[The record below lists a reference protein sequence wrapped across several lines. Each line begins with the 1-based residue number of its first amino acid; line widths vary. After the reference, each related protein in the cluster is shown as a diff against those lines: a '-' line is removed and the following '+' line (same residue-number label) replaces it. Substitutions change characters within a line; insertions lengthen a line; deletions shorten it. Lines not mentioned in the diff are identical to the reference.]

1 MARKTRRRISYV
13 LPLVSSAGGHR
24 LGVNGLAIDTERSI
38 LYSAG
43 RDGLIC
49 AWDLNID
56 LKCTSS
62 NSKTPPSSSPND
74 SSSSISFKRPSS
86 TTFRKQ
92 DQAHTHWVNDIIL
105 TQSNLALV
113 SASSDTTVKVWRPHS
128 ENDQIPKTIG
138 LHSDYVKCLASPGVH
153 SDWVASGGL
162 DHKIKIWDLNGGGE
176 KLLIDIGEHESS
188 VKGSVYAL
196 SVQGSIM
203 ASGGPESI
211 VRLWDPKSGKRITN
225 FVGHTDNVRDIL
237 ITEDSSTVMTASS
250 DQTVK
255 VWSISAGRCMRT
267 LSMHTDSVWSL
278 YSDHPQ
284 LSVFYSSD
292 RSGMVAKT
300 DLRHTSDMD
309 DGLSLAIA
317 QEHDGVN
324 KVIVS
329 GDYIWTATSSSSIN
343 RWADV
348 DTDNDVQAPEAYVHK
363 RVSSV
368 GSRSI
373 LSASPSRSDPA
384 MSCTTDRPRIP
395 LTCVLRVSNNA
406 ILSVQKFR
414 DPESSTTYS
423 GASPRKTSEAIT
435 DQDLG
440 IMLPYHSLPQETIE
454 GQNGLLKHVMLN
466 DRRRVLT
473 LDTAGNVLMW
483 DLLMCDSPRHFGKRH
498 LEDVIPEVNTAES
511 VSNWCAVDTRTGRLA
526 CVLEENYCFD
536 AETYADELNLDIKWE
551 TERKEDQRINLGK
564 WVLRYLFDNLVDEE
578 LKRDSLYRR
587 ELANLEKRNSSLI
600 RENAPPLI
608 QLPSSNL
615 ANGGIYDDTK
625 PFSRSTNG
633 ITPGLSIGIATPHPA
648 TTSHSMPA
656 PSNLAS
662 MAEEG
667 TMFEKRQSHQTNPRT
682 STETQVPADY
692 FSNKPQRYSTDNL
705 KPPLTPVEAPPEAP
719 LQSPGDAE
727 KEEKAKEGTSFLG
740 KKKFRMNFPKKL
752 GRSSTETKA
761 PVLDGRAE
769 ESEKLEGKEDK
780 VREDNFLGLIQKIRL
795 EYEEQ
800 LQQYPHRMIES
811 GIRPSTP
818 SEMPILRPSPLTTI
832 IIQEDH
838 PDSGGVADLY
848 RGTVGSSG
856 LDADLI
862 EKTAPMWLGDLL
874 LRNSAPQK
882 DSPKVSFVLHPY
894 KDRLPSIANA
904 EGNSRLNANRMLRAK
919 KIMAYVAE
927 RIEPRPGGMLLDDE
941 EDPDAMKPE
950 EYLELWCQNTLVK
963 PTVTL
968 ATLRAH
974 IWKNGGDVVI
984 YYKSNGR
991 RPELE
996 KRMTRRDGDETP
1008 PRLSEEG

>member
-13 LPLVSSAGGHR
+13 LPLASSAGGHR
-24 LGVNGLAIDTERSI
+24 LGVNGLAIDTDRSI

-49 AWDLNID
+49 AWDLNIN
-56 LKCTSS
+56 LRGNSS
-62 NSKTPPSSSPND
+62 DPKTPPTSSPND
-74 SSSSISFKRPSS
+74 PSSGSSPTRPPS
-86 TTFRKQ
+86 TTFHKQ

-113 SASSDTTVKVWRPHS
+113 SASSDTTVKVWRPHA
-128 ENDQIPKTIG
+128 EDDQIPKTIG
-138 LHSDYVKCLASPGVH
+138 VHSDYVKCLASPGVH

-176 KLLIDIGEHESS
+176 RLQINIGEHESS

-196 SVQGSIM
+196 SVRGSIM

-211 VRLWDPKSGKRITN
+211 VRLWDSKSGKRITN

-237 ITEDSSTVMTASS
+237 INEDSNMVMTASS

-255 VWSISAGRCMRT
+255 VWSITAGRCMHT
-267 LSMHTDSVWSL
+267 LSMHADSVWSL

-300 DLRHTSDMD
+300 DVRHSPDMD
-309 DGLSLAIA
+309 EGLSLALA

-343 RWADV
+343 RWSDV
-348 DTDNDVQAPEAYVHK
+348 DTDNDVQAPEVYVHK
-363 RVSSV
+363 RGSSV

-373 LSASPSRSDPA
+373 MSASPSQSDPA
-384 MSCTTDRPRIP
+384 KFCATEKPKIP
-395 LTCVLRVSNNA
+395 LSCVLRVSNNP
-406 ILSVQKFR
+406 ILSGQKFR

-423 GASPRKTSEAIT
+423 GASPRKTPEIVT
-435 DQDLG
+435 DQDLE
-440 IMLPYHSLPQETIE
+440 IVLPYHSLPQETIE

-473 LDTAGNVLMW
+473 LDTAGDVLMW
-483 DLLMCDSPRHFGKRH
+483 DLLMCVPTRQFGKRH
-498 LEDVIPEVNTAES
+498 LEDVIPEVNTVES

-536 AETYADELNLDIKWE
+536 AETYADELDLEIKWE

-564 WVLRYLFDNLVDEE
+564 WVLRYLFDNLVQEE
-578 LKRDSLYRR
+578 LKRDILYRS
-587 ELANLEKRNSSLI
+587 EMLYLEKRNSSLI

-615 ANGGIYDDTK
+615 PNGGIYDDAK
-625 PFSRSTNG
+625 PYSRGTNG
-633 ITPGLSIGIATPHPA
+633 ITPGLSIGVATPYPA
-648 TTSHSMPA
+648 TTSHSMQTPY
-656 PSNLAS
+656 NLGS

-667 TMFEKRQSHQTNPRT
+667 TILEKRQSHQTNPRT
-682 STETQVPADY
+682 STESPVSADY

-705 KPPLTPVEAPPEAP
+705 KPLLTPVEASPEGRP
-719 LQSPGDAE
+719 QSPGDAD
-727 KEEKAKEGTSFLG
+727 KEEKAKEVTSFLS
-740 KKKFRMNFPKKL
+740 KKFRMNFPKKL
-752 GRSSTETKA
+752 GRSSTETKP
-761 PVLDGRAE
+761 PVLDGKAE

-780 VREDNFLGLIQKIRL
+780 VREDNFFGTIQKIRL
-795 EYEEQ
+795 EYEDQ

-811 GIRPSTP
+811 GMTPSTP
-818 SEMPILRPSPLTTI
+818 TEMPILRPSPYTTI

-874 LRNSAPQK
+874 LRNIALHK

-894 KDRLPSIANA
+894 KDRLPSIANP
-904 EGNSRLNANRMLRAK
+904 EGNSRLNANRMLRAR

-941 EDPDAMKPE
+941 DDPDAMKPE

-974 IWKNGGDVVI
+974 IWKNGGDVVL

-996 KRMTRRDGDETP
+996 QRMAKRGGDETP
-1008 PRLSEEG
+1008 PRLSGEG

>member
-13 LPLVSSAGGHR
+13 LPLESSAGGHR

-49 AWDLNID
+49 AWDLKID
-56 LKCTSS
+56 LKGNSS
-62 NSKTPPSSSPND
+62 DPKTTPSSSPND
-74 SSSSISFKRPSS
+74 PSSGTSSKRPSS

-128 ENDQIPKTIG
+128 EDGQIPKTIG

-162 DHKIKIWDLNGGGE
+162 DHKIKLWDLNGGGE
-176 KLLIDIGEHESS
+176 KLQIDIGEHESS

-196 SVQGSIM
+196 SVRGSIM

-211 VRLWDPKSGKRITN
+211 VRLWDPKSGKRIRN
-225 FVGHTDNVRDIL
+225 LVGHTDNVRDIL
-237 ITEDSSTVMTASS
+237 ISEDGDKAMTASS

-255 VWSISAGRCMRT
+255 VWSISAGRCMHT

-278 YSDHPQ
+278 YSQHPQ

-300 DLRHTSDMD
+300 DVRHTQDMD

-348 DTDNDVQAPEAYVHK
+348 DTDNDGQAPEAYLHK
-363 RVSSV
+363 RGSSL

-373 LSASPSRSDPA
+373 MSASPSRSDPA
-384 MSCTTDRPRIP
+384 MSCATEKPKIP
-395 LTCVLRVSNNA
+395 PCCVLRLSNNA
-406 ILSVQKFR
+406 ILSGQKFR

-423 GASPRKTSEAIT
+423 GATPRKTSEAII
-435 DQDLG
+435 DQYLE
-440 IMLPYHSLPQETIE
+440 IVLPYHSLPQETIE

-473 LDTAGNVLMW
+473 LDTAGDVRMW
-483 DLLMCDSPRHFGKRH
+483 DLLLCVPIGHFGKRH
-498 LEDVIPEVNTAES
+498 LDDVIPEVNTVES
-511 VSNWCAVDTRTGRLA
+511 VSNWCGVDTRTGRLA

-536 AETYADELNLDIKWE
+536 AETYADELDLEIKWE

-564 WVLRYLFDNLVDEE
+564 WVLRYLFDNLVEE
-578 LKRDSLYRR
+578 ERKRDSLYRR
-587 ELANLEKRNSSLI
+587 ELANLEKGNSSLK

-608 QLPSSNL
+608 QLPLSNL
-615 ANGGIYDDTK
+615 SNGGLYDDTK
-625 PFSRSTNG
+625 PYSRSTNG
-633 ITPGLSIGIATPHPA
+633 TTPGLSIGVATPYPA
-648 TTSHSMPA
+648 NTSHSMQA
-656 PSNLAS
+656 PHNLAS

-667 TMFEKRQSHQTNPRT
+667 TILGKREFHQTNPRA
-682 STETQVPADY
+682 STETQVPPDY

-705 KPPLTPVEAPPEAP
+705 KPPLTPVEAPPEGP
-719 LQSPGDAE
+719 PQSPGDAD
-727 KEEKAKEGTSFLG
+727 KEEKVKEGNSFLG

-752 GRSSTETKA
+752 GRSSTETKP
-761 PVLDGRAE
+761 PVLDGKAE

-780 VREDNFLGLIQKIRL
+780 VREDNFLGTIQKIRL
-795 EYEEQ
+795 EYKDQ
-800 LQQYPHRMIES
+800 LQQYPHRTIES
-811 GIRPSTP
+811 GMRPSTP
-818 SEMPILRPSPLTTI
+818 SEMPILRPSPYTTI

-848 RGTVGSSG
+848 RGTVSSSG

-862 EKTAPMWLGDLL
+862 EKTAPMWLGDFL
-874 LRNSAPQK
+874 LRNIAPHK
-882 DSPKVSFVLHPY
+882 DVPKVSFVLYPY
-894 KDRLPSIANA
+894 KDRLPSIANP

-919 KIMAYVAE
+919 KIMSYVAE

-941 EDPDAMKPE
+941 DDPNAMKPE

-984 YYKSNGR
+984 YYKSNGK

-996 KRMTRRDGDETP
+996 QRMTKRGGDETP
-1008 PRLSEEG
+1008 PRLSEEW

>member
-49 AWDLNID
+49 AWDLNVN

-62 NSKTPPSSSPND
+62 DSKTPPSSSPND
-74 SSSSISFKRPSS
+74 SSSGISFRRPSS

-176 KLLIDIGEHESS
+176 KLQIDIGEHENS

-203 ASGGPESI
+203 ASGGPDSI

-237 ITEDSSTVMTASS
+237 ISEDSDRVMTASS

-255 VWSISAGRCMRT
+255 VWSITAGRCMHT

-300 DLRHTSDMD
+300 SVRHTSDMD
-309 DGLSLAIA
+309 EGLSLAIA

-329 GDYIWTATSSSSIN
+329 GNYIWTATSSSSIN

-348 DTDNDVQAPEAYVHK
+348 DTDNGVQAPEAYVHK

-373 LSASPSRSDPA
+373 MSASPSRSDPA
-384 MSCTTDRPRIP
+384 MPCATDRLKIP
-395 LTCVLRVSNNA
+395 LTCVLSVSNNA
-406 ILSVQKFR
+406 MLSVQKFR

-423 GASPRKTSEAIT
+423 GAGPRKTSEAIT

-440 IMLPYHSLPQETIE
+440 IVLPYHSLPQETIE

-473 LDTAGNVLMW
+473 LDTAGEVLMW
-483 DLLMCDSPRHFGKRH
+483 DLLMCAPPRHFGKRY

-564 WVLRYLFDNLVDEE
+564 WILRYLFDNLVEEE

-587 ELANLEKRNSSLI
+587 ELANLEKQNSSLI

-615 ANGGIYDDTK
+615 PNGGVYDDTK
-625 PFSRSTNG
+625 TFSRNTNG

-648 TTSHSMPA
+648 TTSHSMQA
-656 PSNLAS
+656 PYNLAS

-667 TMFEKRQSHQTNPRT
+667 TILEKRQSHQTNPRT
-682 STETQVPADY
+682 STETQVPVDY

-705 KPPLTPVEAPPEAP
+705 KPPLTPVEPPPEAP
-719 LQSPGDAE
+719 LQSPGDVE
-727 KEEKAKEGTSFLG
+727 KEEKAKEGTSFLS

-761 PVLDGRAE
+761 PVLDGKAE

-818 SEMPILRPSPLTTI
+818 GEMPILRPSPSTTI

-894 KDRLPSIANA
+894 KDRLPSIASA

-919 KIMAYVAE
+919 KIMAYVAK

-941 EDPDAMKPE
+941 ENTDAMKPE

-984 YYKSNGR
+984 YYKSNGK

>member
-13 LPLVSSAGGHR
+13 LPLESSAGGHR

-56 LKCTSS
+56 LKCSSS
-62 NSKTPPSSSPND
+62 NSKTSSSPSPND
-74 SSSSISFKRPSS
+74 LSPSISFKRPSS

-176 KLLIDIGEHESS
+176 KLQIDIGEHESS

-225 FVGHTDNVRDIL
+225 LVGHTDNVRDIL
-237 ITEDSSTVMTASS
+237 ITEDSSKVMTASS

-255 VWSISAGRCMRT
+255 VWSTSAGRCLRT

-300 DLRHTSDMD
+300 DLRHTLDMD
-309 DGLSLAIA
+309 EGLSLAIA

-348 DTDNDVQAPEAYVHK
+348 DTDDDIQAPEAYVHK
-363 RVSSV
+363 RVSNI
-368 GSRSI
+368 GSRPI
-373 LSASPSRSDPA
+373 VPASPPRSDPA
-384 MSCTTDRPRIP
+384 TSYITDRPKIP
-395 LTCVLRVSNNA
+395 LTCVLNNA

-414 DPESSTTYS
+414 DPESSTMYS
-423 GASPRKTSEAIT
+423 GASPRRTSRAIT

-440 IMLPYHSLPQETIE
+440 IVLPYHSLPQETIE

-473 LDTAGNVLMW
+473 LDTAGDVLMW
-483 DLLMCDSPRHFGKRH
+483 DLLMREPTIHFGKRY

-564 WVLRYLFDNLVDEE
+564 WVLRYLFDNLVEEE

-587 ELANLEKRNSSLI
+587 ELANLEKRNVSLI

-615 ANGGIYDDTK
+615 PNGGVYDDTK
-625 PFSRSTNG
+625 AFSRVTNG

-648 TTSHSMPA
+648 TTNHSMQT

-667 TMFEKRQSHQTNPRT
+667 TMLEKRHSHQTNPRT

-705 KPPLTPVEAPPEAP
+705 KPPLTPVEATPEVP
-719 LQSPGDAE
+719 LQSPGDAD
-727 KEEKAKEGTSFLG
+727 KEEKAKEGTSFLS
-740 KKKFRMNFPKKL
+740 KKMFRMNFPKKL

-761 PVLDGRAE
+761 PVLDGKAE

-795 EYEEQ
+795 EYQEQ

-818 SEMPILRPSPLTTI
+818 SEMPVLRPSPHTTI

-874 LRNSAPQK
+874 LRNSAPHK

-894 KDRLPSIANA
+894 KNRLPSIANA
-904 EGNSRLNANRMLRAK
+904 EGISRLNANRMLRAK

-927 RIEPRPGGMLLDDE
+927 RIEPRPNGMLLDDE

-974 IWKNGGDVVI
+974 VWKNGGDVVI

-996 KRMTRRDGDETP
+996 KRMTRKDDETP

>member
-13 LPLVSSAGGHR
+13 LPLASSAGGHR
-24 LGVNGLAIDTERSI
+24 LGVNGLAIDTDRSI
-38 LYSAG
+38 LYSAA

-56 LKCTSS
+56 LNGNPS
-62 NSKTPPSSSPND
+62 NPKPPPLSSPND
-74 SSSSISFKRPSS
+74 PSSGTSSKRPPS

-92 DQAHTHWVNDIIL
+92 EQAHTHWVNDIVL

-128 ENDQIPKTIG
+128 KDDQIPKTIG
-138 LHSDYVKCLASPGVH
+138 LHSDYVKCLASPSVH

-176 KLLIDIGEHESS
+176 KLQIDIGEHESS

-196 SVQGSIM
+196 SVRGSIM

-211 VRLWDPKSGKRITN
+211 VRLWDPKSGKRTTN
-225 FVGHTDNVRDIL
+225 LVGHTDNIRDIL
-237 ITEDSSTVMTASS
+237 ISEDGSMVMTASS

-255 VWSISAGRCMRT
+255 MWSIGARRCLRT

-278 YSDHPQ
+278 YSEHPQ

-300 DLRHTSDMD
+300 DVRHAPDMD
-309 DGLSLAIA
+309 EGLSLAIA
-317 QEHDGVN
+317 QENDGVN

-343 RWADV
+343 RWTDV

-363 RVSSV
+363 RGSSV

-373 LSASPSRSDPA
+373 MPASPSRSDPA
-384 MSCTTDRPRIP
+384 MPCATDKPKIP
-395 LTCVLRVSNNA
+395 LSCVHRLSNNA
-406 ILSVQKFR
+406 ILSGRNFR
-414 DPESSTTYS
+414 DPESSTIYPGVST
-423 GASPRKTSEAIT
+423 RKTSEAIT
-435 DQDLG
+435 DQDLE
-440 IMLPYHSLPQETIE
+440 IVLPYHTLPQETIE

-473 LDTAGNVLMW
+473 LDTAGDVLMW
-483 DLLMCDSPRHFGKRH
+483 DLLTCLPIRRFGKRH
-498 LEDVIPEVNTAES
+498 LEDVIPEVNTVES
-511 VSNWCAVDTRTGRLA
+511 VSNWCGADTRTGRLA

-536 AETYADELNLDIKWE
+536 AETYADELKLNIKWD
-551 TERKEDQRINLGK
+551 TEPKEDQRINLGK
-564 WVLRYLFDNLVDEE
+564 WVLRCLFDNLVEEE

-587 ELANLEKRNSSLI
+587 ELANLGKGNSSLK

-608 QLPSSNL
+608 QLPLSNL
-615 ANGGIYDDTK
+615 PNGGIYDDTK
-625 PFSRSTNG
+625 SYSRSING
-633 ITPGLSIGIATPHPA
+633 ITPGLSIGVATPYPVN
-648 TTSHSMPA
+648 TSHSIQTPY
-656 PSNLAS
+656 NLVS

-667 TMFEKRQSHQTNPRT
+667 KTLEKRQSHQTNPRT

-705 KPPLTPVEAPPEAP
+705 KPPLTPVEAPPEGP
-719 LQSPGDAE
+719 PQSPGDAD
-727 KEEKAKEGTSFLG
+727 KDEKAKEGTSFLG

-752 GRSSTETKA
+752 GRSSTETKLPA
-761 PVLDGRAE
+761 LDGKSE

-780 VREDNFLGLIQKIRL
+780 VREDNFLGTIQKIRL

-800 LQQYPHRMIES
+800 LQQYPNRMIDS
-811 GIRPSTP
+811 VMRPITP
-818 SEMPILRPSPLTTI
+818 SEMPILRPPPFTTI

-848 RGTVGSSG
+848 RGTVGSTG

-862 EKTAPMWLGDLL
+862 EKTAPMWLGELL
-874 LRNSAPQK
+874 LRNIATQK
-882 DSPKVSFVLHPY
+882 DNPKVSFVLHPY
-894 KDRLPSIANA
+894 KGRLPSIANP

-919 KIMAYVAE
+919 KIMSYVAE

-941 EDPDAMKPE
+941 DDADALKPE

-996 KRMTRRDGDETP
+996 QRMTRRDGDETP
-1008 PRLSEEG
+1008 SRLSEEG